1 MEISKERRER
11 WERLTKNDAF
21 NVWLRPQ
28 VTASDGSLDV
38 DALHAIALRYGIDRR
53 EQYAHLN
60 PGQVR
65 MNLGNMLRKAVPPEV
80 YGAEP
85 RKDQPLVVAAPS
97 GPTEPPG
104 DEPPLARA
112 SIREL
117 LTLHA
122 EVMEELRRREVV
134 RTSNSPVGDYAE
146 LLFSTAFGWALETSS
161 AAGHDATDKDGVRY
175 QIKSRRL
182 TAHNGSRQL
191 SFMRRLP
198 EKKFDYLAA
207 VLFDARYQVKRAIIL
222 PHEGLEARCRYSKHA
237 NGWLLRLEDSCWD
250 MLGARDVTKEISG
263 AASAI

>member
-1 MEISKERRER
+1 MKISKERR
-11 WERLTKNDAF
+11 ERLTKNDAF

-65 MNLGNMLRKAVPPEV
+65 MNLGNMLRKAVPPEE

-85 RKDQPLVVAAPS
+85 ATDQPRVVTAPS
-97 GPTEPPG
+97 GPTESPK
-104 DEPPLARA
+104 PPLARA
-112 SIREL
+112 SIRAL

-134 RTSNSPVGDYAE
+134 RTSNGPVGDYAE

-161 AAGHDATDKDGVRY
+161 AAGHDATDKDGLRY

-237 NGWLLRLEDSCWD
+237 NGWLLRLEDNCWE
-250 MLGARDVTKEISG
+250 MPGARDVTVDL
-263 AASAI
+263 AATADTF